1 MRTTSSHQSPIVLI
15 DELTSELG
23 YVNKA
28 SLLSRIAITGRIT
41 IYRASEKPRAPLFV
55 MRADWDDYI
64 EKYGIEKLRPDRFRK
79 GYGERRAA

>member
-28 SLLSRIAITGRIT
+28 SLLSRIAVTGRIT

-55 MRADWDDYI
+55 MRADWNEYI
-64 EKYGIEKLRPDRFRK
+64 EKHGIGKLRPDRFRK
-79 GYGERRAA
+79 GFGERCAA